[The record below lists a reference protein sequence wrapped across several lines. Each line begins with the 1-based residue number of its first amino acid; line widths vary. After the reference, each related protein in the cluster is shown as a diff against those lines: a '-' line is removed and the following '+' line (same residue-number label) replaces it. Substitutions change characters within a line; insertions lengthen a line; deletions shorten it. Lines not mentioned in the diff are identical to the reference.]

1 MKCNNICIIGVQE
14 EEEKK
19 GIENTFEEI
28 MAESFP
34 NLVKEK
40 DKQIQEAERV
50 PNKMNPQRPTLR
62 HIIIKM
68 AKITDK

>member
-40 DKQIQEAERV
+40 HKQIQEAERV
-50 PNKMNPQRPTLR
+50 PNQMNPQRPTLR
-62 HIIIKM
+62 HVITKM